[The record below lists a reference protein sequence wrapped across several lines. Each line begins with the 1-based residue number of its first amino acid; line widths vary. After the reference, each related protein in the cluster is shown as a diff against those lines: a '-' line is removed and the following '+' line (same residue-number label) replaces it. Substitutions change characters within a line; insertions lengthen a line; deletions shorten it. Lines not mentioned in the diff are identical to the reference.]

1 MNMAPLQLEARQGGS
16 DAAMRKPF
24 RVMVFGKTGCE
35 KCKVL
40 NRRLDRLFA
49 DAQWRDFEKQYCD
62 VETED
67 GLIAFCRA
75 QCVNPSRIPALLVTQ
90 STAGG
95 AYAPVPN
102 RRAGVADD
110 VCGRSR
116 LYQYVGLQTDY
127 GEAGSGLITPE
138 MIEAVL
144 TEARAS

>member
-1 MNMAPLQLEARQGGS
+1 MASMQAEVKQGGI
-16 DAAMRKPF
+16 DGTMRKPF

-49 DAQWRDFEKQYCD
+49 EEQWQDFEKQYCD

-90 STAGG
+90 YTDAGG
-95 AYAPVPN
+95 YVPVQN
-102 RRAGVADD
+102 LSAGTTDP
-110 VCGRSR
+110 VCGRSH

-127 GEAGSGLITPE
+127 SEVGSGLITPE

-144 TEARAS
+144 NEAHAS

>member
-1 MNMAPLQLEARQGGS
+1 MASAQTEAKQGCIDGTR
-16 DAAMRKPF
+16 RKPF

-49 DAQWRDFEKQYCD
+49 EEQWRDFEKQYCD

-90 STAGG
+90 CTEEGC
-95 AYAPVPN
+95 YVPVQTLN
-102 RRAGVADD
+102 AGVADS
-110 VCGRSR
+110 VCGRSH

-127 GEAGSGLITPE
+127 SEVGSGLITPE

-144 TEARAS
+144 LEARAT

>member
-1 MNMAPLQLEARQGGS
+1 MASTQTETPPVSSHGTVP
-16 DAAMRKPF
+16 KPF

-35 KCKVL
+35 KCKAL

-49 DAQWRDFEKQYCD
+49 DAQWQDFEKQYCD
-62 VETED
+62 VETEE

-90 STAGG
+90 RTGDGCYVPVQNRGAG
-95 AYAPVPN
+95 ASDPIY
-102 RRAGVADD
+102 
-110 VCGRSR
+110 GRSH

-127 GEAGSGLITPE
+127 SQVGSGLITPE

-144 TEARAS
+144 NEARAS

>member
-1 MNMAPLQLEARQGGS
+1 MTSMQVGLAQVGV
-16 DAAMRKPF
+16 DATVRKQF

-49 DAQWRDFEKQYCD
+49 EERWQDFEKQYCD
-62 VETED
+62 VETEE

-75 QCVNPSRIPALLVTQ
+75 QCVNPSRIPALLVARRTDGDCYVPVQ
-90 STAGG
+90 NLRADTAD
-95 AYAPVPN
+95 P
-102 RRAGVADD
+102 
-110 VCGRSR
+110 VCGRSH

-127 GEAGSGLITPE
+127 GEIGNGLITPE

-144 TEARAS
+144 NEARVS

>member
-1 MNMAPLQLEARQGGS
+1 MASTQADTHPADLGGVT
-16 DAAMRKPF
+16 RKPF

-49 DAQWRDFEKQYCD
+49 EAQWQDFEKLYCD

-90 STAGG
+90 CTPEGGYVPVQNLSAGTSD
-95 AYAPVPN
+95 PVF
-102 RRAGVADD
+102 
-110 VCGRSR
+110 GRSH

-127 GEAGSGLITPE
+127 SEAGSGLITPE

-144 TEARAS
+144 NEARAS

>member
-1 MNMAPLQLEARQGGS
+1 MASMVAEVTPADSGVT
-16 DAAMRKPF
+16 MRKKF

-49 DAQWRDFEKQYCD
+49 EAQWQDFEKQYCD

-90 STAGG
+90 CTDTGC
-95 AYAPVPN
+95 YVPVQN
-102 RRAGVADD
+102 RRAGTTDP
-110 VCGRSR
+110 VCGRAH

-127 GEAGSGLITPE
+127 SEIGSGLITPE

-144 TEARAS
+144 NEARAF

>member
-1 MNMAPLQLEARQGGS
+1 MASMQAEATQEGIGATMS
-16 DAAMRKPF
+16 KTF

-49 DAQWRDFEKQYCD
+49 EAQWGDFEKQYCD
-62 VETED
+62 VETEE

-90 STAGG
+90 CTDAGR
-95 AYAPVPN
+95 YLPVQS
-102 RRAGVADD
+102 RRAGTTDP
-110 VCGRSR
+110 VCGRSH

-127 GEAGSGLITPE
+127 GESGSGLITPE

-144 TEARAS
+144 SEARAS

>member
-1 MNMAPLQLEARQGGS
+1 MPAAVQQGGGGEV
-16 DAAMRKPF
+16 MGKPF

-49 DAQWRDFEKQYCD
+49 EAQWQDFEKHYCD

-75 QCVNPSRIPALLVTQ
+75 QCVNPSRIPALLVTR
-90 STAGG
+90 SSDGES
-95 AYAPVPN
+95 YAPVQTRDPG
-102 RRAGVADD
+102 RADD
-110 VCGRSR
+110 SSSRSH
-116 LYQYVGLQTDY
+116 LYQFVGLQTDY
-127 GEAGSGLITPE
+127 GEVGSGLITPE

-144 TEARAS
+144 LEARAS